1 MSQRADP
8 RTNAIMNGGRAYQ
21 PPTAEEERQRIAR
34 IQQGMGQ
41 DPMQQMQGMFSR
53 PPTGGGVR
61 ELTPRQQRRQQYLER
76 RGRQFTPNQRVVGQP
91 AGGMPEQ
98 ELTPRQQRRQ
108 QFLQRRDA
116 RRERAVQDYRAQQQ
130 AQQPTEIRFGEGIG
144 AGIGGFPGTLPETAM
159 PGSLGSALGGYP
171 MQIDP
176 GYAMTE
182 DQIAKIGSYRPGGN
196 PMDYANAISGGF
208 VAGANPGGFQPM
220 IDRNA
225 TQIPEGL
232 GQAMTQPE
240 RQMNYAQVNALPG
253 QIRTGTFT
261 PQGMYRP
268 LPFYATPEQVRE
280 RQALIETGGY
290 FDQPTPAQRR
300 MR

>member
-8 RTNAIMNGGRAYQ
+8 RINAIMNGGRAYQ

-34 IQQGMGQ
+34 IQQGMSQ
-41 DPMQQMQGMFSR
+41 DPMQRMEGMFSR

-91 AGGMPEQ
+91 AGGMPQQ

-130 AQQPTEIRFGEGIG
+130 AQQPTEIGFGQGIG
-144 AGIGGFPGTLPETAM
+144 AGIGGFPGTLPETFM
-159 PGSLGSALGGYP
+159 PANVGRAVGGYP
-171 MQIDP
+171 MDVDP
-176 GYAMTE
+176 GFTMTGE
-182 DQIAKIGSYRPGGN
+182 QIANIGSYNPGGN
-196 PMDYANAISGGF
+196 PMDYENAVTGG
-208 VAGANPGGFQPM
+208 AQIGRQIGGFQPM
-220 IDRNA
+220 MA
-225 TQIPEGL
+225 QGL
-232 GQAMTQPE
+232 GQAMGQTE

-253 QIRTGTFT
+253 QLRTGTFT